1 MADELER
8 DGVRGDLPLGLTA
21 PRCPMDR
28 DGHRGDFPSGECLP
42 VRIEPL
48 FLDLALCIPE
58 PDLVSGSG
66 VWVINVACFFSLL
79 EMNIPEVHI

>member
-1 MADELER
+1 MADELEC

-28 DGHRGDFPSGECLP
+28 NGHRSDFPSGECLP

-66 VWVINVACFFSLL
+66 VWRINVACFFSLL